1 MCVYIRGRCNSD
13 YLDFSYARLWT
24 NHKPIKTKDEGY
36 RANTNK
42 GYTISKWDIR
52 E

>member
-24 NHKPIKTKDEGY
+24 NHKPIKTKDESY